1 MLYDVKSICAKVV
14 LIPEYKDIKK
24 EVVAFFSGDN
34 LYNKLGL
41 SEIYTHNHRPGVF
54 IKEQDLLQ
62 LFLLAKN
69 KFKTD
74 FNVNAFTEGYAS
86 IKKVDDND
94 KSLKKHTVSSH
105 DEVKKIVKEH
115 AEKSAYGKQLEK
127 DKKNPSEKKARRQQ
141 EHKNFIRAAYESKKA
156 FWAGIENQ
164 TNLNQNFSEMKIV
177 SIDFEFTLN
186 KENKSCLVT
195 ECGISISDKGDVSSQ
210 HYLIEGNHLQKSKY
224 AIERQQTFSF
234 GKTKVVPESMIP
246 EILTIALQNA
256 DVVVFH
262 EKREDDEILKNYG
275 IDLEENKN
283 VQVMDTQWCY
293 KKHFMNQGQ
302 KMVGRSIEELLEGFK
317 IQAKDLHNAGNDSY
331 YTLQLL
337 LKMSQIY
344 ILRETLLQNAGLESD
359 KLKM

>member
-69 KFKTD
+69 TFKTD
-74 FNVNAFTEGYAS
+74 FNVNVFTEGYAC
-86 IKKVDDND
+86 IKKVDDTD
-94 KSLKKHTVSSH
+94 KSLKKHTISSH
-105 DEVKKIVKEH
+105 EEVKKIVKEH

-127 DKKNPSEKKARRQQ
+127 EKNNPNEKKASRQQ
-141 EHKNFIRAAYESKKA
+141 KNKDLVRASYERKKA
-156 FWAGIENQ
+156 FWAGVENQ
-164 TNLNQNFSEMKIV
+164 TNLSQNFAEMKIV

-195 ECGISISDKGDVSSQ
+195 ECGISISDKGEISSQ

-224 AIERQQTFSF
+224 ALERQQTFAF
-234 GKTKVVPESMIP
+234 GKTRVVPESMIP

-256 DVVVFH
+256 NVVVFH

-275 IDLEENKN
+275 IDLVEYNDI
-283 VQVMDTQWCY
+283 QVMDTQWCY

-302 KMVGRSIEELLEGFK
+302 KMVGLSIEELLEGFK
-317 IQAKDLHNAGNDSY
+317 IKAEDLHNAGNDSY

-344 ILRETLLQNAGLESD
+344 ILRENLLQNATMESD
-359 KLKM
+359 KFKM

>member
-74 FNVNAFTEGYAS
+74 FNVNVFTEGYAC
-86 IKKVDDND
+86 IKKVDDSD
-94 KSLKKHTVSSH
+94 KSLTKHTISSH
-105 DEVKKIVKEH
+105 EQVKKIVKEH

-127 DKKNPSEKKARRQQ
+127 DKNNPNEKKARRQQ
-141 EHKNFIRAAYESKKA
+141 EHKDFIKAAYESKKA

-164 TNLNQNFSEMKIV
+164 TNLGQNFSELKVV
-177 SIDFEFTLN
+177 SVDFEFTLN

-195 ECGISISDKGDVSSQ
+195 ECGISVSDKGELSSQ
-210 HYLIEGNHLQKSKY
+210 HYLIQGNHLQKSKY
-224 AIERQQTFSF
+224 AIERQQTFAF
-234 GKTKVVPESMIP
+234 GETIVVPESLIP
-246 EILTIALQNA
+246 DILKTALDGV

-262 EKREDDEILKNYG
+262 EKREDEEILNGYG
-275 IDLEENKN
+275 VNLEEYKN

-293 KKHFMNQGQ
+293 KKHFMDKRN
-302 KMVGRSIEELLEGFK
+302 KMVGMSIEQLLEGFK
-317 IQAKDLHNAGNDSY
+317 IPAKDLHNAGNDAY

-344 ILRETLLQNAGLESD
+344 ILRENLSQNKNSD
-359 KLKM
+359 VNKPKI